1 MKRYAMVLVAL
12 LLFASILT
20 AQTSNSKQSAS
31 TSTLSGGINL
41 RSIAGVPFS
50 ADVVRQSTQ
59 LQPDGSRALVETH
72 GKMFRDSQGRTR
84 TETEL
89 ASGAGSVTRHFT
101 TIFDPVQRTS
111 IVLNVEAKTAT
122 VFYLHLP
129 PASAPSAKQLKLVAA
144 AQAAQARKNSLARS
158 TSDGPEDLGTM
169 TLEGFSVI
177 GTRSA
182 HPLKAGTAADKA
194 QTAFTESWFSPE
206 LNIELLSITQLP
218 QALTETTRLINI
230 APGEPDSNLFQAP
243 VDYTV
248 QDHSQSK

>member
-20 AQTSNSKQSAS
+20 AQTNNSKQSTS

-41 RSIAGVPFS
+41 RSVVGAPFS

-59 LQPDGSRALVETH
+59 LHSDGSRALVETR

-84 TETEL
+84 VETEL
-89 ASGAGSVTRHFT
+89 TSGAGSATRHFT
-101 TIFDPVQRTS
+101 TIFDPVQRIS

-122 VFYLHLP
+122 IFHLP
-129 PASAPSAKQLKLVAA
+129 PPSTPSAKQLKLVAA
-144 AQAAQARKNSLARS
+144 AQAAQVHKNGLARS
-158 TSDGPEDLGTM
+158 VSASPEDLGTM
-169 TLEGFSVI
+169 TLEGFSVT

-182 HPLKAGTAADKA
+182 HPAKASTASDKT

-206 LNIELLSITQLP
+206 LKIELLSITQLP
-218 QALTETTRLINI
+218 QALTDTTRLINI
-230 APGEPDSNLFQAP
+230 APGEPDPALFQAP
-243 VDYTV
+243 ADYTV
-248 QDHSQSK
+248 QDNSQSK

>member
-1 MKRYAMVLVAL
+1 MKRYAIIFIAL

-20 AQTSNSKQSAS
+20 AQTNNSKQSTS

-59 LQPDGSRALVETH
+59 LQPDGTRALVETH

-84 TETEL
+84 VETEL
-89 ASGAGSVTRHFT
+89 TSGAGSVTRHFT
-101 TIFDPVQRTS
+101 TIFDPVQHIS

-122 VFYLHLP
+122 IFHLHLP

-144 AQAAQARKNSLARS
+144 AQATQAHKSSLARLPS
-158 TSDGPEDLGTM
+158 SNPEDLGTM
-169 TLEGFSVI
+169 TLEGFSVT

-182 HPLKAGTAADKA
+182 HPAKASTAADKA

-206 LNIELLSITQLP
+206 LKIELLSITQLP
-218 QALTETTRLINI
+218 QALTDTTRLINI
-230 APGEPDSNLFQAP
+230 ALGEPDSTLFQAP
-243 VDYTV
+243 ADYTV
-248 QDHSQSK
+248 QDH

>member
-1 MKRYAMVLVAL
+1 MKRYAIIFIAL

-20 AQTSNSKQSAS
+20 AQTNNSKQSTS

-59 LQPDGSRALVETH
+59 LQPDGTRALVETH

-84 TETEL
+84 VETEL
-89 ASGAGSVTRHFT
+89 TSGAGSVTRHFT
-101 TIFDPVQRTS
+101 TIFDPVQHIS
-111 IVLNVEAKTAT
+111 IVLNVEAKTARI
-122 VFYLHLP
+122 YHLP
-129 PASAPSAKQLKLVAA
+129 PAPVPSQKQLKLVAA
-144 AQAAQARKNSLARS
+144 AQAAQVRKTGLARS

-169 TLEGFSVI
+169 TLEGFSVT

-182 HPLKAGTAADKA
+182 HPAKASTVSDKT

-206 LNIELLSITQLP
+206 LKIELLSITQLP
-218 QALTETTRLINI
+218 QALTDTARLINI
-230 APGEPDSNLFQAP
+230 APGEPDSTLFQVPA
-243 VDYTV
+243 DYTV
-248 QDHSQSK
+248 QDNSQSK

>member
-12 LLFASILT
+12 LLFVSILT
-20 AQTSNSKQSAS
+20 AQTSNSKQSTS

-84 TETEL
+84 VETEL
-89 ASGAGSVTRHFT
+89 TSGAGSITRHFT
-101 TIFDPVQRTS
+101 TIFDPVQHIS
-111 IVLNVEAKTAT
+111 IVLNVEAKTARI
-122 VFYLHLP
+122 YHLP
-129 PASAPSAKQLKLVAA
+129 PAPAPSQKQLRLVAA
-144 AQAAQARKNSLARS
+144 AQAAQVRKTGLARS

-169 TLEGFSVI
+169 TLEGFSVT

-182 HPLKAGTAADKA
+182 HPLEASTAAD
-194 QTAFTESWFSPE
+194 
-206 LNIELLSITQLP
+206 
-218 QALTETTRLINI
+218 
-230 APGEPDSNLFQAP
+230 
-243 VDYTV
+243 
-248 QDHSQSK
+248 